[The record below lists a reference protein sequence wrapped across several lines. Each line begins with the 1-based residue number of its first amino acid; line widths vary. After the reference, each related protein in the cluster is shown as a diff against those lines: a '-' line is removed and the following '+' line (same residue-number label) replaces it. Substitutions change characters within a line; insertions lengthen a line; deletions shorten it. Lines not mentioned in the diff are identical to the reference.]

1 MWKDFKAFVLKGNVL
16 DLAIAV
22 VLGGA
27 FGAIVTSLVNDII
40 MPLVGIILGG
50 IDFAALS
57 IQVGSATVLYGKF
70 IQAIVNFLIIAFV
83 IFLVMRC
90 DGQAEEARG
99 GCASARSHGRSDA
112 ADRDSRPAQS
122 EVRSPHHKKPR
133 TAQSMNRRT
142 GKPVRRLALVNGTE
156 RIGDSESDHDLGF
169 PSTGVEASAGLTG

>member
-22 VLGGA
+22 VIGGA

-70 IQAIVNFLIIAFV
+70 IQACVNFLIIAFV
-83 IFLVMRC
+83 IFLVMRAMVKLKKQEAPAPPP
-90 DGQAEEARG
+90 GPTAEVTLLTEI
-99 GCASARSHGRSDA
+99 
-112 ADRDSRPAQS
+112 RDLLKA
-122 EVRSPHHKKPR
+122 
-133 TAQSMNRRT
+133 
-142 GKPVRRLALVNGTE
+142 GK
-156 RIGDSESDHDLGF
+156 
-169 PSTGVEASAGLTG
+169 